1 MKTPTI
7 FTAPPRKDPLLETIR
22 NHFDLFHTR
31 SGQAYAMQ
39 KDTDRC
45 ELLTIRSD
53 HFYGV
58 VAELLHKHTGKVLP
72 RSTIKG
78 YADLLA
84 VLARKGTKI
93 NVSTRIGQYDGSIF
107 IDLANQDDEQV
118 RIAPDGVEVIPAR
131 KSPARFLSRRGA
143 LPQANPD
150 NQGALSRLFHF
161 LNVEDPDHQ
170 KLVIAWLVMS
180 LTPSGPYPILAVQGE
195 QGSGKSCLC
204 RLLRDLID
212 PAVPY
217 LENFPRSERDLLVS
231 AHNGHLLAFDNIST
245 VSDSMSDAL
254 CRISTGGGITSRK
267 LYTDLEEVRLDA
279 RKPIVLNG
287 ITDLFSRQDV
297 CDRSI
302 MVRTARIAPAD
313 RLPERDLMRRWEQEK
328 PRILAGLYAAIAT
341 ALRNLDGVELDTYP
355 RMADFARFI
364 VAAEP
369 ALPWAPGGFLQAYD
383 RNRMGIIDDAIDA
396 DPVASA
402 VTELVTH
409 YPAGW
414 VGRPTVLLDTLNC
427 IVSDDIRRLKTWP
440 KIANQLS
447 AKLNRCSSFLRA
459 RHIDVKTGDKD
470 AAGHRII
477 SVLPIEQSQPVQ
489 PAHAPAPVSVVQPLP
504 PPAQPVSAQPP
515 VDYEFPEQPNT
526 CLEQDSDLD

>member
-1 MKTPTI
+1 MATPTI
-7 FTAPPRKDPLLETIR
+7 FTAPPRKDPLLETII
-22 NHFDLFHTR
+22 NHFDFFHTR
-31 SGQAYAMQ
+31 SGQAYAIQ
-39 KDTDRC
+39 KDTDRS
-45 ELLTIRSD
+45 ELLTVRSS
-53 HFYGV
+53 HFLGV
-58 VAELLHKHTGKVLP
+58 VAELLHEQTGKVHP
-72 RSTIKG
+72 RSTIKS
-78 YADLLA
+78 YVDLLA
-84 VLARKGTKI
+84 VLARKGTEI
-93 NVSTRIGQYDGSIF
+93 NVCSRLGQYDGSIF
-107 IDLANQDDEQV
+107 IDLTNQGDEQV
-118 RIAPDGVEVIPAR
+118 RITPAGVAVISAR
-131 KSPARFLSRRGA
+131 KSPARFISRIGA
-143 LPQANPD
+143 LPQVKPD
-150 NQGALSRLFHF
+150 DQGDLSRLLDF
-161 LNVEDPDHQ
+161 LNVEHPDHQ

-279 RKPIVLNG
+279 RKPVVLNG

-313 RLPERDLMRRWEQEK
+313 RIPERELRRRWEREK
-328 PRILAGLYAAIAT
+328 PLILGGLYAAVAM
-341 ALRNLDGVELDTYP
+341 ALRNLDGVELASYP

-402 VTELVTH
+402 VTDLVVH
-409 YPAGW
+409 YPDGW
-414 VGRPTVLLDTLNC
+414 EGKPSDLLATLNC
-427 IVSDDIRRLKTWP
+427 ITSDDIRRLKAWP

-447 AKLNRCSSFLRA
+447 AKLSRCSSFLRA
-459 RHIDVKTGDKD
+459 RYIDVVTGK
-470 AAGHRII
+470 AAGQRFI
-477 SVLPIEQSQPVQ
+477 SVRPFEQPKPVNTAHTSAPVSDVQ
-489 PAHAPAPVSVVQPLP
+489 PSLLPAPVW
-504 PPAQPVSAQPP
+504 AQPP
-515 VDYEFPEQPNT
+515 VDEELPEQPNT
-526 CLEQDSDLD
+526 CWELDSDLD